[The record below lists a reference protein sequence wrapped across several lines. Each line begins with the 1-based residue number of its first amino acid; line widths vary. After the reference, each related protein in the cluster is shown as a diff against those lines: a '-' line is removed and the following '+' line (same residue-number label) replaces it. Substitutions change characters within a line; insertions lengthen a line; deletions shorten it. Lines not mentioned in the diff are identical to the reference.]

1 MKTIKTISKYVSW
14 LTGSEM
20 HVESINWISE
30 LSFIKNEQNFFD
42 NLIKTYTLQLI
53 NAKYFSS
60 NRDIIGELSD
70 LQNKNS
76 QLLDTVIM
84 HEKKLLVMVDE
95 INQPKEE
102 NLYRLEHG
110 NLIEEIQKYLFKYK
124 KLKKEVFHMISS
136 VIKKE
141 KQKHLL
147 KE

>member
-20 HVESINWISE
+20 HVESKNWISE
-30 LSFIKNEQNFFD
+30 LSFIKNEQSFFD

-60 NRDIIGELSD
+60 NRDIIRELSD

-76 QLLDTVIM
+76 ELLNAVIN
-84 HEKKLLVMVDE
+84 HEKELQVMVDE

-110 NLIEEIQKYLFKYK
+110 NLIEKIQQYLFEYK
-124 KLKKEVFHMISS
+124 KLKKEIFHMISS
-136 VIKKE
+136 VMKKE

-147 KE
+147 E